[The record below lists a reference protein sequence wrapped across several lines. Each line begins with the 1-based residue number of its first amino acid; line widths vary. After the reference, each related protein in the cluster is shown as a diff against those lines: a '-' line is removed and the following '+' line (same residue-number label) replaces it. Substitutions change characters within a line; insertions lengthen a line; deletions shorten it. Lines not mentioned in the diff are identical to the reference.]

1 MRPAAGAWAR
11 TGSVVPAALFYGI
24 LPTVDSAVRRT
35 QGQQRPATAD
45 SGK

>member
-1 MRPAAGAWAR
+1 MSGARNRAR
-11 TGSVVPAALFYGI
+11 AGSVVPAPAFYGI

-35 QGQQRPATAD
+35 QGQQRPVTAE

>member
-1 MRPAAGAWAR
+1 MARDRAR
-11 TGSVVPAALFYGI
+11 TGSVVPATVSCGI

-35 QGQQRPATAD
+35 QGQQRPVTAD